1 MFNHHVELYV
11 FHLYVKDQDYYV
23 QWFMDR
29 MAEFNLLMEDLFQ
42 AYDDRSYEIPDDG
55 LPF

>member
-1 MFNHHVELYV
+1 MFNHHVELYL
-11 FHLYVKDQDYYV
+11 FHLYVKDQDYNV

-29 MAEFNLLMEDLFQ
+29 MSEFNLLMEDLFQ
-42 AYDDRSYEIPDDG
+42 AYCDRSYEIPDDG

>member
-11 FHLYVKDQDYYV
+11 FHLYVKDQDYNV

-42 AYDDRSYEIPDDG
+42 AYDNRSYEIPDDG

>member
-1 MFNHHVELYV
+1 MFNHHVELYL
-11 FHLYVKDQDYYV
+11 FHLYVKDQDYNV

-29 MAEFNLLMEDLFQ
+29 MGEFNLLMEDLFQ
-42 AYDDRSYEIPDDG
+42 AYDNRSYDIPDDG

>member
-1 MFNHHVELYV
+1 MFNHHVELYL
-11 FHLYVKDQDYYV
+11 FHLYVKDQDYNV

-29 MAEFNLLMEDLFQ
+29 MGEFSLLMEDLYQ
-42 AYDDRSYEIPDDG
+42 AYDDRSYEVPNDG

>member
-1 MFNHHVELYV
+1 MFNHHVELYL
-11 FHLYVKDQDYYV
+11 FHLYVKDQDYDV

-29 MAEFNLLMEDLFQ
+29 MGEFSLLMEDLYQ
-42 AYDDRSYEIPDDG
+42 AYDDRSYEVPNDG